1 MKITIVHKSKIPA
14 VLYGGTERVIWY
26 LGKEL
31 TKMGHE
37 VTYLVLPGS
46 YCDFAKIIFIDENK
60 TLNSQIPEDT
70 DVVHFNFQVK
80 EEILKPNIT
89 TIHGNS
95 KAGDVFDKN
104 TVFVS
109 KNHAERHNSNSFVY
123 NGLDWDDYKLD
134 KISVGKKHF
143 HFLAN
148 AAWKVK
154 NLKGAI
160 SVVKSANENLAVLGG
175 KRINFKMGFRFTTS
189 RKVKF
194 YGMIGDLE
202 KLKLISQSKG
212 LIFPVLWDEPFGLAI
227 IESMFFGC
235 PVFGT
240 PYGSLPELVKPEFG
254 FLSSKKEDLSQAIKN
269 YADYNSNH
277 ISEYARDCFNAKV
290 MATEYLKKYEKV
302 IFRENLNT
310 ENPKYNIEK
319 NKQNFILS

>member
-60 TLNSQIPEDT
+60 TINSQIPEDT
-70 DVVHFNFQVK
+70 DVVHFNFPVK
-80 EEILKPNIT
+80 EEILKPYIT

-134 KISVGKKHF
+134 KISEEKKYF

-202 KLKLISQSKG
+202 KIKLISQSKG

-227 IESMFFGC
+227 IEAFACGL
-235 PVFGT
+235 PVI
-240 PYGSLPELVKPEFG
+240 
-254 FLSSKKEDLSQAIKN
+254 A
-269 YADYNSNH
+269 
-277 ISEYARDCFNAKV
+277 
-290 MATEYLKKYEKV
+290 
-302 IFRENLNT
+302 
-310 ENPKYNIEK
+310 
-319 NKQNFILS
+319 